1 MWKFTLIAC
10 IGSLHAT
17 NSFVP
22 YNSVSS
28 LRSYMVRI
36 NPPLS
41 STTDDRSRLYRE
53 EPSALEREI
62 IEKEEG
68 RPKHSTFHIERGP
81 EFVLDKSDVLHSV
94 HHHLIDVDHDK
105 LNDLNVRAQ
114 RAWIPVNVHEMNMD
128 AVTVSVVLFGL
139 LALLL
144 FTVQ

>member
-1 MWKFTLIAC
+1 
-10 IGSLHAT
+10 
-17 NSFVP
+17 
-22 YNSVSS
+22 
-28 LRSYMVRI
+28 MVRI
-36 NPPLS
+36 NPLS
-41 STTDDRSRLYRE
+41 STADDRSRLYRE

-68 RPKHSTFHIERGP
+68 SPKHSTFHVERGP
-81 EFVLDKSDVLHSV
+81 EFVVDKSDALHSV

-114 RAWIPVNVHEMNMD
+114 KAWIPVNVHEMKLD